1 MLTVQKKN
9 KRELYQ
15 YYQDADDMYTNFA
28 EPVDIFNAETAAKCV
43 DLYKKIDKKSH
54 EFMTNAK
61 GALAAASQS

>member
-1 MLTVQKKN
+1 
-9 KRELYQ
+9 
-15 YYQDADDMYTNFA
+15 MYTNFA